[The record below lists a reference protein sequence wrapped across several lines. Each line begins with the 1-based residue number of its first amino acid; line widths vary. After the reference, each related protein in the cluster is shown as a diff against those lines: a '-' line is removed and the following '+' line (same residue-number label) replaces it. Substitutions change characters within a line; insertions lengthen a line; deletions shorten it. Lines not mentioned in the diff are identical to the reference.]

1 MCICKI
7 LVLASALGAATIAG
21 AADKPAPIDV
31 PAIHHPDQET
41 PDWWFR
47 AGAGAAH
54 ASAPHAS
61 HAKNVIVFLGDG
73 MSITTIT
80 AARIYDGQQK
90 GGSGEENRLAFENF
104 PATALSRTY
113 ETDFQTPDSAGTM
126 TAIMSGVKTRAG
138 VIGVDQVAGRGNCAS
153 GRGNE
158 TVSALELAA
167 VAGQATGVVTTTRIT
182 HATPA
187 ATYGHI
193 ADRNWETDVE
203 IPEKQR
209 APDCVDLARQLVG
222 FPFGHGIDVAL
233 GGGRTE
239 FMPADQRDPEYPGL
253 PGKRL
258 DGRDLIAAWN
268 RQAGAAY
275 VWNETEL
282 EAIDP
287 AKTTHLLG
295 LFEPE
300 HMKYE
305 SERAQDPAGEPSLAE
320 MTRTALTILKKNPKG
335 FFLMVEGGRIDHG
348 HHAGNAYRALTETME
363 FSHAVQTAVDMT
375 SADDTLILVTADHSH
390 TLTFAGYPA
399 RGNPILGKVRGSSGE
414 GAPDRNLAVDAT
426 GRPYATLSYANG
438 PGYAGASDRQAEG
451 AKRYP
456 HNPTAYSPAK
466 DGRPQL
472 ADVDTEAPDYEQEST
487 MPLSSETHSGEDVAV
502 FARGPGSDA
511 VRGSLEQNA
520 LFHVIAQSSDAIRG
534 ELCKLG
540 SCDAHGVPV
549 KRPERAAL
557 LKAAGGAKSTM

>member
-1 MCICKI
+1 MKVRKS
-7 LVLASALGAATIAG
+7 LVLASALAAASIAG
-21 AADKPAPIDV
+21 AAEKPASIDV
-31 PAIHHPDQET
+31 PVIHHPDQET

-47 AGAGAAH
+47 AGAAAAN
-54 ASAPHAS
+54 ASAPRKA

-80 AARIYDGQQK
+80 AARIYDGQLK
-90 GGSGEENRLAFENF
+90 GGSGEENRLSFENF

-138 VIGVDQVAGRGNCAS
+138 VIGVDQVAERDNCAS

-193 ADRNWETDVE
+193 AERDWETDTE

-209 APDCVDLARQLVG
+209 APDCIDLARQLVE

-239 FMPADQRDPEYPGL
+239 FMPAVQRDPEYPGL

-268 RQAGAAY
+268 KRDGAAY
-275 VWNETEL
+275 VWNETQL
-282 EAIDP
+282 KALDP
-287 AKTTHLLG
+287 AKTAHLLG

-305 SERAQDPAGEPSLAE
+305 TERAKDPAGEPSLTE
-320 MTRTALTILKKNPKG
+320 MTRTALTILRKNPKG

-348 HHAGNAYRALTETME
+348 HHAGNAYRALTETIE
-363 FSHAVQTAVDMT
+363 FAHAVQAAVDMT

-414 GAPDRNLAVDAT
+414 GAPSRNLAVDAT

-438 PGYAGASDRQAEG
+438 PGYAGASDRQPEG
-451 AKRYP
+451 AKHYP
-456 HNPTAYSPAK
+456 HNPSAYSPAK
-466 DGRPQL
+466 DGRPAL

-520 LFHVIAQSSDAIRG
+520 LFHVIAQSSDTIRG
-534 ELCKLG
+534 ELCRLG
-540 SCDAHGVPV
+540 SCDAAGVPV

-557 LKAAGGAKSTM
+557 LGALSTAHAH